1 MGVGQ
6 RKRYSAK
13 PLLKKR
19 KQSKSAKRKVSPT
32 NDNCNKC
39 NRPKS
44 KSNSKSRSRSAGK
57 NVNRLKPKSQLA
69 LKTLEMTDYVDEKDD
84 KNRDIQVHRYCPIHG
99 LRETPT
105 TSMHF
110 RSPPNPVVKP
120 GDYTPHTSQ
129 GVANKPHFSGAI
141 VLHESHRPSES

>member
-32 NDNCNKC
+32 TDNCNKC

-57 NVNRLKPKSQLA
+57 NVNNQRLKPKS
-69 LKTLEMTDYVDEKDD
+69 
-84 KNRDIQVHRYCPIHG
+84 
-99 LRETPT
+99 
-105 TSMHF
+105 
-110 RSPPNPVVKP
+110 
-120 GDYTPHTSQ
+120 
-129 GVANKPHFSGAI
+129 
-141 VLHESHRPSES
+141 